1 MELVWSNKKLEKI
14 YNDDQYNPKGY
25 HPRVID
31 GFVDTLSFME
41 WKATT
46 QDIRALERLHYEKLK
61 PPYQNNE
68 HSVRI
73 GVGGWRIIFIPLEDG
88 QVHILDIQNL
98 ENHIYKP
105 KK

>member
-1 MELVWSNKKLEKI
+1 MDLFWSNKKLEKI

-31 GFVDTLSFME
+31 GFVDTIAFME
-41 WKATT
+41 ERTTT
-46 QDIRALERLHYEKLK
+46 QDIRALQRLHYEKLG
-61 PPYQNNE
+61 PPYKNNE

-73 GVGGWRIIFIPLEDG
+73 WVWGWRIIFIPIEDQ
-88 QVHILDIQNL
+88 QVHILDIQEL
-98 ENHIYKP
+98 DNHTYRP